1 MGHSSSNASNGSEGI
16 GDNSLSLYVGIL
28 ETNDVFEVLWVFEDK
43 TLTHL
48 VRFINF
54 NFYLFLLLIASWRSL
69 MHLLCA
75 W

>member
-1 MGHSSSNASNGSEGI
+1 
-16 GDNSLSLYVGIL
+16 L

-43 TLTHL
+43 SLTHL

-54 NFYLFLLLIASWRSL
+54 NFYLFLFEIASIRSFL
-69 MHLLCA
+69 HLFWA